1 MSRAMTGAVIGRDLE
16 LASIGELLVKIE
28 GGPVA
33 LVLSGEAGIGKTA
46 LWEAGVAR
54 ADRAGVRVLS
64 CRCAE
69 GEASLAFGGL
79 SDLLGAVFPQLAAAL
94 APPRR
99 HALEVALLLREPDSK
114 PLDERA
120 VSLAL
125 LDSLRLLADDGAV
138 LVAVD
143 DLQWLDASS
152 ARVLQMSL
160 RRLQGQR
167 VGLLATLREGEKR
180 ATVGFERV
188 FAAER
193 LVRRRLGPLSLAGLH
208 HLLRDRVGLELARP
222 ELVRL
227 REVTGGNP
235 LYALE
240 LGRELLRTGRRPAAG
255 GMLPVPES
263 LSALVGARLARLPEA
278 GDALLLA
285 AALARPSVEVIV
297 AAQGERAPAL
307 QALEAAL
314 REGVIEVEDSRVR
327 FAHPLLASVCYQ
339 QAPIWRRRAVH
350 RALAAVVGEAEERAH
365 HLALAADGPDAA
377 VAAAVEGAAEA
388 AAGRGATPAAA
399 ELCELAAEL
408 TRSDGALARGRLL
421 RAAELHRRAGSIERA
436 AAMLEQLLPSV
447 EPGTERADVLVV
459 LATTVSASPA
469 RAIELL
475 SEALENVP
483 GNDERSSRI
492 LSWRAWLR
500 QVSGAELAEAL
511 ADGRAAAELAER
523 VGDSEALAM
532 AIAQQGAVETWT
544 NEITPGL
551 LEDGVDIE
559 ARLPRTLDPHH
570 SPRFVLARRLWRQG
584 RLDDAR
590 AILEELMERADDP
603 GEDDT
608 PPLVVHELSM
618 VEWFAGRWERAL
630 ELAEIACAALE
641 QTKGRG
647 YHVWGLCEKSM
658 LETDLGLV
666 EEARATA
673 GDAIAVAHALCSTL
687 FVGLCHGALGRLE
700 FALGDLDAAAA
711 HFART
716 PHELELE
723 SRNDPTDPVWSDAI
737 ATLIARGQV
746 GRARAHL
753 DRQEALA
760 RRFEGPWALAAAAR
774 GRGLVALAEGDLD
787 TAFAAFDESLAFLG
801 AVPFPFERARTLLC
815 LGLAHRKAKRKR
827 AARESLEE
835 ALAAFEHLGA
845 RLWADRAHAE
855 LGRISGRRTSG
866 NLTETERRVAELAAQ
881 GYSNKEIASA
891 LFVSEHTVAAH
902 LTHVYR
908 KLGVRSRSAL
918 GHTLAVGS
926 EASFKT

>member
-1 MSRAMTGAVIGRDLE
+1 MTGGVIGRDPE
-16 LASIGELLVKIE
+16 LASIGELLMRIE

-33 LVLSGEAGIGKTA
+33 LILSGEAGIGKTV
-46 LWEAGVAR
+46 LWNTGVER
-54 ADRAGVRVLS
+54 AERAGVRVLS
-64 CRCAE
+64 CRCGE

-99 HALEVALLLREPDSK
+99 HALEVALLLAESDSE

-125 LDSLRLLADDGAV
+125 LDSLRLLADDRAA

-143 DLQWLDASS
+143 DAQWLDASS

-160 RRLQGQR
+160 RRLRGER
-167 VGLLATLREGEKR
+167 VGLLATLREGETR
-180 ATVGFERV
+180 APVGLEQV

-193 LVRRRLGPLSLAGLH
+193 LVRHRLGPLSLGGLH
-208 HLLRDRVGLELARP
+208 HLLRDRLGLELARP

-227 REVTGGNP
+227 RETTAGNP

-255 GMLPVPES
+255 RMLPVPES
-263 LSALVGARLARLPEA
+263 LSALLGARLARLPEA

-285 AALARPSVEVIV
+285 AALARPKVEVIV
-297 AAQGERAPAL
+297 AASAHGERAPTL
-307 QALEAAL
+307 QALETAL
-314 REGVIEVEDSRVR
+314 REGVIEVDDSRVR

-339 QAPIWRRRAVH
+339 QAPIWRRRAAH
-350 RALAAVVGEAEERAH
+350 RALASVVGEPDERAR

-377 VAAAVEGAAEA
+377 VAVAVEDAAEA
-388 AAGRGATPAAA
+388 AAGRGATAAAA
-399 ELCELAAEL
+399 ELGELAAEL
-408 TRSDGALARGRLL
+408 TPADGALARRRLL
-421 RAAELHRRAGSIERA
+421 RAAELHRRAGSVERA
-436 AAMLEQLLPSV
+436 AAMLERLLPLV

-459 LATTVSASPA
+459 LATTVRASPA

-483 GNDERSSRI
+483 GDFERSSRI

-500 QVSGAELAEAL
+500 QVAGAELAEAL

-523 VGDSEALAM
+523 VGDPAALAI
-532 AIAQQGAVETWT
+532 AIAQQGAVETWS
-544 NEITPGL
+544 NQITPGL
-551 LEDGVDIE
+551 LERGVEIE
-559 ARLPRTLDPHH
+559 ERLPRTLEPHL

-584 RLDDAR
+584 KLDDGR
-590 AILEELMERADDP
+590 AILEELMERAADR
-603 GEDDT
+603 GEEET
-608 PPLVVHELSM
+608 QPLVSHELSM
-618 VEWFAGRWERAL
+618 LEWFAGRWERAL
-630 ELAEIACAALE
+630 EYAAASCAAVE

-647 YHVWGLCEKSM
+647 YRVWALCEKSM

-666 EEARATA
+666 EAARATV
-673 GDAIAVAHALCSTL
+673 GDALAVARELGSTSFL
-687 FVGLCHGALGRLE
+687 GLCHGALGRLE

-716 PHELELE
+716 AIELELD
-723 SRNDPTDPVWSDAI
+723 RGDPTDPVWSDAI
-737 ATLIARGQV
+737 ETLIARGQV

-760 RRFEGPWALAAAAR
+760 RRLEGPWALAAAAR
-774 GRGLVALAEGDLD
+774 GRGLIALVEGDLD
-787 TAFAAFDESLAFLG
+787 NAFAGFDASLAVLG

-827 AARESLEE
+827 AAREALEE

-855 LGRISGRRTSG
+855 LGRISGRRTSE

-881 GYSNKEIASA
+881 GSTNKEIASA

-908 KLGVRSRSAL
+908 KLGVRSRAAL
-918 GHTLAVGS
+918 AHRLAVGG
-926 EASFKT
+926 ETHFKT

>member
-1 MSRAMTGAVIGRDLE
+1 MNGAVIGRDAE
-16 LASIGELLVKIE
+16 LVSIGELLVKIE
-28 GGPVA
+28 GGPAA
-33 LVLSGEAGIGKTA
+33 LVLSGEAGIGKTV

-54 ADRAGVRVLS
+54 AESAGVRVLS

-79 SDLLGAVFPQLAAAL
+79 SDLLGAVFPQLAAEL

-99 HALEVALLLREPDSK
+99 HALAVALLLAESDSEPF
-114 PLDERA
+114 DERA

-138 LVAVD
+138 LIAVD

-160 RRLQGQR
+160 RRLRGER
-167 VGLLATLREGEKR
+167 VGLLATLREGETR
-180 ATVGFERV
+180 APVGLEGV

-193 LVRRRLGPLSLAGLH
+193 LVRLRLDPLSLGALH
-208 HLLRDRVGLELARP
+208 HLLRDRLGLELARP

-227 REVTGGNP
+227 REVTAGNP

-263 LSALVGARLARLPEA
+263 LSALLGARLARLPEA

-285 AALARPSVEVIV
+285 AALARPTADVIV
-297 AAQGERAPAL
+297 AAHDEREPAL

-314 REGVIEVEDSRVR
+314 REGVIEMEGSRVR

-339 QAPIWRRRAVH
+339 EAPIWRRRAAH
-350 RALAAVVGEAEERAH
+350 RALAAVVGEAEERAR
-365 HLALAADGPDAA
+365 HLALATEAPDAA
-377 VAAAVEGAAEA
+377 VALAVEGAAEG
-388 AAGRGATPAAA
+388 AAGRGAIPAAA

-408 TRSDGALARGRLL
+408 TPADGALTRRRLL
-421 RAAELHRRAGSIERA
+421 RAAELHRRAGSIDRA
-436 AAMLEQLLPSV
+436 AAMLEQLLPTV

-469 RAIELL
+469 SAIELL
-475 SEALENVP
+475 SEALGDVP
-483 GNDERSSRI
+483 DDDGRSSRI

-500 QVSGAELAEAL
+500 QVSGSELAEAM
-511 ADGRAAAELAER
+511 ADAHAAAALAER
-523 VGDSEALAM
+523 AGDQEALAI

-544 NEITPGL
+544 NEITSGL
-551 LEDGVDIE
+551 LERGVEIE
-559 ARLPRTLDPHH
+559 TRLPRTLDPHH
-570 SPRFVLARRLWRQG
+570 SPGFVLARRLWRQG

-590 AILEELMERADDP
+590 AIMEELMERADS
-603 GEDDT
+603 GEEDT
-608 PPLVVHELSM
+608 PPLVAHELSM
-618 VEWFAGRWERAL
+618 VEWFAGRWARAL
-630 ELAEIACAALE
+630 ALAEIACAALE

-647 YHVWGLCEKSM
+647 YHVWGLCQKAM

-666 EEARATA
+666 ETARATA
-673 GDAIAVAHALCSTL
+673 GDALEVARPFGNAT

-716 PHELELE
+716 PYELELE
-723 SRNDPTDPVWSDAI
+723 SRNDPTDPVWSDATE
-737 ATLIARGQV
+737 TLIARGQV
-746 GRARAHL
+746 ARARAHL

-760 RRFEGPWALAAAAR
+760 RRLDGPWALAAAAR
-774 GRGLVALAEGDLD
+774 GRGLLALAAGDLD
-787 TAFAAFDESLAFLG
+787 KAFAAFNESLALLD

-815 LGLAHRKAKRKR
+815 VGLAHRKARRKR

-855 LGRISGRRTSG
+855 LARISGRRTSE
-866 NLTETERRVAELAAQ
+866 NLTETEQRVAELAGQ
-881 GYSNKEIASA
+881 GWANKEIASA

-908 KLGVRSRSAL
+908 KLGVRSRAAL
-918 GHTLAVGS
+918 AHRLAVGGKATS
-926 EASFKT
+926 KT